1 MGRHRSTVE
10 WDERR
15 DRLVVKDIR
24 RFKGRAIGDR
34 LRQLAAMGLEAERL
48 GMRVEQM
55 PDGQFVPVSDRMNID
70 FRPAA
75 TAGSP
80 PARPVSAGTEISE
93 EHRAGLLNLL
103 DSIDCA

>member
-10 WDERR
+10 WDDKR
-15 DRLVVKDIR
+15 DRLVVKDLN
-24 RFKGRAIGDR
+24 RFKGRAIGHR

-55 PDGQFVPVSDRMNID
+55 PDGQLIPVSDRMKIE

-75 TAGSP
+75 TAASP
-80 PARPVSAGTEISE
+80 PESPLPRDQAISP
-93 EHRAGLLNLL
+93 EHEAGLMSLL
-103 DSIDCA
+103 GAIECA